1 MTVDWSQQGQVG
13 WLTLNNPQRKNA
25 MTIAMRQSMA
35 DRLEA
40 IAFDESIRAVVVIGA
55 GDTFCSGADIE
66 QMGPEGPPQSRIRM
80 QRGGHRIIKAL
91 HNLEKPVVSVVRGSA
106 IGLGWSLALASDIV
120 LTATTARFGMP
131 HLKSGLMPDCGAL
144 YFLTRQIGLYKAK
157 ELIFSGRLI
166 GAAEAHALGL
176 ATKIVDDAE
185 LDGEA
190 LRVAEEL
197 VAAPTF
203 SLGLTKKLFSAC
215 MSPTLEEFLQQESLM
230 APQLRHTE
238 DFREGIAAFR
248 EKRKPNFKGR

>member
-1 MTVDWSQQGQVG
+1 MTVDWSQQGQFG